1 MALPWKPSLL
11 CSVHS
16 QFATMLSE
24 GNNISAAILLNA
36 SRDIDVTIW
45 KQWLVCQALHFI
57 IDSLRFKRKLTTLF
71 AYTFR
76 FLFSYDAQSLLCEL
90 KLKKY
95 FGRFSIP
102 TW

>member
-36 SRDIDVTIW
+36 SRDIDVTIQ
-45 KQWLVCQALHFI
+45 KQWLVCHTLDFI
-57 IDSLRFKRKLTTLF
+57 MTHCI
-71 AYTFR
+71 
-76 FLFSYDAQSLLCEL
+76 L
-90 KLKKY
+90 K
-95 FGRFSIP
+95 GS
-102 TW
+102 